1 MIGKILRKNNS
12 AIALNIVYIKEK
24 EILPAYISKHNSIR
38 EKKKIILIIPNKEK
52 E

>member
-12 AIALNIVYIKEK
+12 AISLNIVYIKEK

-38 EKKKIILIIPNKEK
+38 EKKIILIIPKEEK